1 MKTCLVLRHVQ
12 FEDLG
17 SLASILARRGLE
29 PRYEEVGVAEVDG
42 PQVEDSDLLVVLGG
56 PIGVYQEATYPF
68 LQQELALISKRLAAS
83 RPTLGICLGAQLM
96 AKALGAKVA
105 PGPGKEIG
113 WAPVELTAAGRA
125 SPLRHLEGLHVLH
138 WHGDNLDLPAGCDNL
153 AFTRHC
159 PSQAFRK
166 GPNLLGLQFH
176 IEADPRRI
184 EAWLIG
190 HSVEL
195 AQARINPHT
204 IRHDAICHGEAL
216 QRTAAEVFNEWL
228 DGTNI

>member
-17 SLASILARRGLE
+17 TLASILTQRGLE
-29 PRYEEVGVAEVDG
+29 PRYEEVGVGEFDG
-42 PQVEDSDLLVVLGG
+42 AHVEDSDLLVVLGG
-56 PIGVYQEATYPF
+56 PIGVYEEETYPF
-68 LQQELALISKRLAAS
+68 LRHELALISKRLAAL

-105 PGPGKEIG
+105 PGPAKEIG
-113 WAPVELTAAGRA
+113 WTPVELTAAGRG
-125 SPLRHLEGLHVLH
+125 SPLRHLKGLHVLH

-159 PSQAFRK
+159 PFQAFRK

-190 HSVEL
+190 HAVEL
-195 AQARINPHT
+195 AQARIDPRA
-204 IRHDAICHGEAL
+204 IRRDALRHGETL

-228 DGTNI
+228 DAANI

>member
-29 PRYEEVGVAEVDG
+29 PRYEEAGVAEVDG
-42 PQVEDSDLLVVLGG
+42 PQAEDVDLLVVLGG